1 MALDNTTDSTYINV
15 LWLDI
20 KNLQKSA
27 TRETFHVKRGERVD
41 WTRLFSDVF
50 TSREAARS
58 YGAFQRVYN
67 FIMSSSTTT

>member
-41 WTRLFSDVF
+41 WTRLFSDF
-50 TSREAARS
+50 LPAAKRL
-58 YGAFQRVYN
+58 GLTGLFKEFA
-67 FIMSSSTTT
+67 TL